1 MIAAAS
7 MIDTSS
13 IRSSQVGFP
22 LKLQRIL
29 DKLEAERLFT
39 DLVSWQPHGRAFKV
53 KNSSRFVHEVMPLF
67 FTMSKF
73 SSFQRQLHMYSF
85 TRITS
90 SGSDKGAYW
99 HPLFMRGAPELAMQ
113 MHRTR
118 IRGTGTRKPGNPSL
132 EPDFSTM
139 RPVPR
144 IVPGTRID
152 IPHEASAAAV
162 APSKNGAG
170 ASSSV
175 FKSYDEEDA
184 SRTSD
189 AEEDTTTEETDDETT
204 EQE

>member
-1 MIAAAS
+1 

-13 IRSSQVGFP
+13 IRSSQIGFP

-53 KNSSRFVHEVMPLF
+53 KDSPRFVHEVMPLF

-99 HPLFMRGAPELAMQ
+99 HPLFMRGAPELARK

-139 RPVPR
+139 RPIPR
-144 IVPGTRID
+144 IPRGTYID
-152 IPHEASAAAV
+152 IPHEASAA
-162 APSKNGAG
+162 PSVPPRKGAG
-170 ASSSV
+170 TSSSAR
-175 FKSYDEEDA
+175 KSYDEDDS

-189 AEEDTTTEETDDETT
+189 AEGDGSTEETDDEMT